1 MDYEANDTKKLI
13 VNTKTKVISSNSIGF
28 ISRKSQVQNLLEEY
42 GIIRKILTKL
52 SNWFIVCQIDLSFQE
67 QLNR

>member
-13 VNTKTKVISSNSIGF
+13 VNTKTKVISSNSISF
-28 ISRKSQVQNLLEEY
+28 ISCKSQVQNLLEEY
-42 GIIRKILTKL
+42 GRIRKILTKL

>member
-42 GIIRKILTKL
+42 GRIRKILTKL